1 MKRKGYNDI
10 KKQIE
15 ANERYLNSTPG
26 AKEKANR
33 SRLKSTCLRF
43 IRDFATNE
51 EIEEIKELINIKKGE
66 IKNEI

>member
-15 ANERYLNSTPG
+15 ANERYLNSNPG

-51 EIEEIKELINIKKGE
+51 EIEEIKELINIKKE
-66 IKNEI
+66 R

>member
-33 SRLKSTCLRF
+33 SRLKSTCYRF
-43 IRDFATNE
+43 IREFATSE
-51 EIEEIKELINIKKGE
+51 EIEEIENLIKDKKRRDE
-66 IKNEI
+66 K